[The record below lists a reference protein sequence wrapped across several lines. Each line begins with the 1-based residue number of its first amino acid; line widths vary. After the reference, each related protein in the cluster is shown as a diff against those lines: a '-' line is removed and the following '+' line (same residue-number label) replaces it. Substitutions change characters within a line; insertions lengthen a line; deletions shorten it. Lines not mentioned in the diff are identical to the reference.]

1 MMRRRLSNAWDHLRS
16 TPGLGRDVLAVTVVL
31 GFCTAFGLVYLSR
44 QNVIWPW
51 DDRYT
56 IYAEFA
62 EAAAVSPG
70 NGQEVRVAGVPV
82 GQIVA
87 ASVTPEGFARLEL
100 SIDADDIDT
109 FYEDATMVMRP
120 KNPLNDM
127 YIEVQ
132 PGGPP
137 ARPVED
143 GGTIRATSTASP
155 VQVDAVLQHLEDGE
169 RRALGAL
176 LAEAD
181 VAMARASETLP
192 QGLTAVDGTLQDL
205 QPVVVALRDR
215 RDAIREL
222 VSTLGAVASAVGEDD
237 ARLAALVTD
246 AAETLGV
253 LEAQNAN
260 LDTTLAELPGLT
272 AALDG
277 SMTSVGGLV
286 GELNPLLDSIE
297 GATDELTTAFE
308 RLSPTVDRLGATVER
323 ARPVIVAA
331 GPLLRDLRPF
341 TTGALSALDDLAAIT
356 PRLDPLTAAVV
367 GYLPDLQAFVYNTAS
382 VTGTEDANGP
392 ILRGLL
398 QMSIESTPLDN
409 PLDD

>member
-1 MMRRRLSNAWDHLRS
+1 MMRRLSNAWDHLRS

-31 GFCTAFGLVYLSR
+31 GFCTAFGLVYMSR

-56 IYAEFA
+56 VYAEFA
-62 EAAAVSPG
+62 EAPAVSPG

-82 GQIVA
+82 GQIVS

-100 SIDADDIDT
+100 SVDPDEVDT
-109 FYEDATMVMRP
+109 FYENATMVMRP

-137 ARPVED
+137 AEPVEE
-143 GGTIRATSTASP
+143 GGTIRATSTAAP
-155 VQVDAVLQHLEDGE
+155 VQVDAVLQHLDDRE
-169 RRALGAL
+169 RQALGAL

-181 VAMARASETLP
+181 VAMARAPETLP
-192 QGLTAVDGTLQDL
+192 QGVTAADGVLEGL
-205 QPVVVALRDR
+205 EPVVVALRDR

-222 VSTLGAVASAVGEDD
+222 VATLGAVAAAVGEDD
-237 ARLAALVTD
+237 ARLDSLVAD
-246 AAETLGV
+246 AAETLSV
-253 LEAQNAN
+253 LEARDAD
-260 LDTTLAELPGLT
+260 LDATLLELPGLT
-272 AALDG
+272 SALDG
-277 SMTSVGGLV
+277 SMTSVEGLV
-286 GELNPLLDSIE
+286 DELNPLLDSVE
-297 GATDELTTAFE
+297 GATGELTAAFE
-308 RLSPTVDRLGATVER
+308 RLGPTVDRLGTTVDR
-323 ARPVIVAA
+323 ARPLVVAA
-331 GPLLRDLRPF
+331 GPLLKDLRPF
-341 TTGALSALDDLAAIT
+341 VAGALSAFDDLAALT

-367 GYLPDLQAFVYNTAS
+367 DYLPDLQAFVYNTAS

-398 QMSIESTPLDN
+398 DLSIESTPLDN
-409 PLDD
+409 PLDN